1 VLVSVPLSPSQVSGG
16 MVRVR
21 FREARLFQ
29 GSGFWV
35 DVVDASTTSS

>member
-1 VLVSVPLSPSQVSGG
+1 VPLSPEQVSGS

-29 GSGFWV
+29 GSGFQV
-35 DVVDASTTSS
+35 EVAG